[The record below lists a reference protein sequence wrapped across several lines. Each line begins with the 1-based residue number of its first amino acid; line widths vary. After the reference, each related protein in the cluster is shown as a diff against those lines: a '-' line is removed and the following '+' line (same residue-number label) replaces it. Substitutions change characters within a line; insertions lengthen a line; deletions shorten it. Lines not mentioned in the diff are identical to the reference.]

1 MRSCLQTFGILLITS
16 LDFGAGGGRRRLE
29 LYRWHLRDRSRRLQ
43 SRAPTTSHSRTSW
56 WKSCRRTSLSRQGI
70 TSPRKVHCKFK
81 AAEKAGDGWTVKS
94 ECEEMGEGAPY
105 DLKVTAG
112 SDGSLS
118 ISNEDVW
125 GPDPQVFKLC
135 QK

>member
-1 MRSCLQTFGILLITS
+1 VEVLSE
-16 LDFGAGGGRRRLE
+16 DV
-29 LYRWHLRDRSRRLQ
+29 
-43 SRAPTTSHSRTSW
+43 
-56 WKSCRRTSLSRQGI
+56 LSRQGI

-81 AAEKAGDGWTVKS
+81 TAEKAGDGWTVKS